1 MGMLLRRAAFLVCC
15 LAAQGGSAS
24 AQVLNM
30 SHDLVT
36 LGIAQQNLAPNNPSL
51 DARPLFQAAI
61 QYIQNHPG
69 QIQTLTLDT
78 GAYYLLTQ
86 EQSNAVLVFPVLT
99 NLTIDLAGSTIY
111 FKGPLLPD
119 GLLIYYCTNVTL
131 KNFNT
136 DYLNPPYTHVQL
148 ASVDTVNRLLHYQ
161 TLAGWPDPSSFNNL
175 VDPSGGQIQFW
186 GAIFRNGQMLPA
198 TNRMALSLPIN
209 NDTLTLTQDQ
219 TPWTQ
224 SATLATFQPGDT
236 VVVMARA
243 GGSPIDVWSSDSI
256 TLSDIKVYGSN
267 DWAVTLYEAA
277 NSVVDHVS
285 VMPRPLTGLVGSNA
299 DGIHF
304 TSVYQNNHIR
314 NSYVARTMDDALAMD
329 NQFHATVVSVNGPRQ
344 ITVTRSNFDRFPNG
358 TAVNFVDPVS
368 TIEFAG
374 ATIISQNPPD
384 SMSPGDFQQVML
396 SFDRNLPT
404 LTAGEGMVFA
414 SPSMR
419 GQGSTVEDNL
429 VEDPIGH
436 GVWING
442 AIGVT
447 VQRNVIRRT
456 SVAGI
461 AVAQDTESF
470 PAPPAQNVTI
480 TDNALEADLGPTAN
494 STGAQDSLASVQ
506 VVSTNNQSFSFASS
520 PSNANISIL
529 NNYIADSGRSGIWI
543 GELNGGVLQNNL
555 IVRWDQHLPD
565 SGTSG
570 FRLADRH
577 SL

>member
-51 DARPLFQAAI
+51 DARPLIQAAI

-78 GAYYLLTQ
+78 GTYYLLTQ
-86 EQSNAVLVFPVLT
+86 EQSNAVQVFPVLT

-198 TNRMALSLPIN
+198 TNRMAVSLPMSN
-209 NDTLTLTQDQ
+209 GTLTLTQDQ

-236 VVVMARA
+236 VVVTARA

-419 GQGSTVEDNL
+419 R
-429 VEDPIGH
+429 
-436 GVWING
+436 
-442 AIGVT
+442 A
-447 VQRNVIRRT
+447 R
-456 SVAGI
+456 
-461 AVAQDTESF
+461 
-470 PAPPAQNVTI
+470 AP
-480 TDNALEADLGPTAN
+480 L
-494 STGAQDSLASVQ
+494 
-506 VVSTNNQSFSFASS
+506 
-520 PSNANISIL
+520 
-529 NNYIADSGRSGIWI
+529 
-543 GELNGGVLQNNL
+543 
-555 IVRWDQHLPD
+555 
-565 SGTSG
+565 
-570 FRLADRH
+570 
-577 SL
+577 